1 MSNDLNTTN
10 YVVNVRSDRD
20 NEFGG
25 FSVPTY
31 NFRASDTEKEGTEFQ
46 FFVLSDKEAE
56 IEQRLN
62 TMPCVMFWRKF

>member
-31 NFRASDTEKEGTEFQ
+31 NFRASDAAEGEGTEFQ
-46 FFVLSDKEAE
+46 CC
-56 IEQRLN
+56 I
-62 TMPCVMFWRKF
+62 